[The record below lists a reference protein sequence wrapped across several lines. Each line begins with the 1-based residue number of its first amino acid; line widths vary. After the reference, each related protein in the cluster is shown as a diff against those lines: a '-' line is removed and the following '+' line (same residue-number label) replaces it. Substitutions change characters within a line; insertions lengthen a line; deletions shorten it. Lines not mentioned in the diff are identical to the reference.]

1 MTAAAHEPTTIPGHA
16 DPAALYAAGSLAS
29 AVRRLAERLEET
41 MRRLHAGDD
50 LTVAERSLLLALRQ
64 AGLQTVPQLAARRGS
79 TRQYVQQALAPL
91 VERGLVQWQENP
103 RHRRSRLAGLSA
115 EGVALAR
122 RVMAREGLLMRG
134 VAAGLPRGEALA
146 ASAALVNLERALLPA
161 LAAALA
167 GGSGD
172 APEGAGRAMSARG

>member
-1 MTAAAHEPTTIPGHA
+1 MSAAPREPAAIPGPA
-16 DPAALYAAGSLAS
+16 DPAALYAAGSLAT
-29 AVRRLAERLEET
+29 AVRRLAERLEEA

-103 RHRRSRLAGLSA
+103 RHRRSRLAGLST
-115 EGVALAR
+115 EGLALAR

-146 ASAALVNLERALLPA
+146 ASAALAELERVLAPA
-161 LAAALA
+161 LATALA
-167 GGSGD
+167 GDGGEP
-172 APEGAGRAMSARG
+172 PEGAGKAMAARG